1 MDTLTRPTTAAPTS
15 TPRRI
20 RASTGAAE
28 RVALVAALAPTV
40 VMVVRAMTSGWMP
53 LFDAAYFTV
62 RSRDVLTTHNPR
74 VGAWSMGSREIGVWV
89 NNLGPLQLNLLAPFT
104 KLDAYWGT
112 ALGVGLTNIAA
123 IAGVWFVAKHLFG
136 PLGVVGAMAATVLVQ
151 LNEGSLMLIEAR
163 QQLAMVL
170 PLWCLLWL
178 AAAMGRGVRWATPWL
193 VVVAS
198 LILQTHF
205 TYAYQTIAIAVS
217 AMVLLLVRHRTS
229 LGALVRPG
237 LAGTIVGAVLWA
249 LPLWDQFFGAGNMSR
264 VLDQSGGSARSVGA
278 ARGLRILAESAY
290 VPPFF
295 TPGSMGALLREG
307 ARSSLITALFA
318 LAVWTALLVAVV
330 VTMRRRHGALAA
342 MGAVAM
348 VALAASAYAVTK
360 IPPTEQFGIIAQN
373 YYWVWPIAIFCGTAV
388 IGSVLQAITTWPGV
402 RPERRFGAATAALAG
417 AVVLAMLP
425 LLRPTNELPET
436 DHEWSVSRLQ
446 ARPLM
451 DQFGDSLDDIDFE
464 GPVLI
469 DLGSVRHVR
478 YTLLT
483 ELQERDVDFRFGA
496 GGTDL
501 SRFGRERC
509 DDGTAGYL
517 ITLRGGPAAILVD
530 SPDTLLA
537 SVPGV
542 TQEQAARSAEL
553 AREFA
558 EAIRNGTVTVDAG
571 GIEFLGGQMPGAV
584 ERIRNSP
591 ASSAR
596 GLSTFLT
603 DWRNL
608 DQVVVA
614 DNLIGELREWQQLE
628 VAAANDRMAI
638 YLTRIPPNRENRC
651 GSIDPGDGFV
661 SPG

>member
-1 MDTLTRPTTAAPTS
+1 
-15 TPRRI
+15 
-20 RASTGAAE
+20 
-28 RVALVAALAPTV
+28 
-40 VMVVRAMTSGWMP
+40 
-53 LFDAAYFTV
+53 
-62 RSRDVLTTHNPR
+62 
-74 VGAWSMGSREIGVWV
+74 
-89 NNLGPLQLNLLAPFT
+89 
-104 KLDAYWGT
+104 
-112 ALGVGLTNIAA
+112 
-123 IAGVWFVAKHLFG
+123 
-136 PLGVVGAMAATVLVQ
+136 
-151 LNEGSLMLIEAR
+151 
-163 QQLAMVL
+163 
-170 PLWCLLWL
+170 
-178 AAAMGRGVRWATPWL
+178 
-193 VVVAS
+193 
-198 LILQTHF
+198 
-205 TYAYQTIAIAVS
+205 
-217 AMVLLLVRHRTS
+217 
-229 LGALVRPG
+229 
-237 LAGTIVGAVLWA
+237 
-249 LPLWDQFFGAGNMSR
+249 
-264 VLDQSGGSARSVGA
+264 
-278 ARGLRILAESAY
+278 
-290 VPPFF
+290 
-295 TPGSMGALLREG
+295 
-307 ARSSLITALFA
+307 
-318 LAVWTALLVAVV
+318 
-330 VTMRRRHGALAA
+330 
-342 MGAVAM
+342 
-348 VALAASAYAVTK
+348 
-360 IPPTEQFGIIAQN
+360 
-373 YYWVWPIAIFCGTAV
+373 
-388 IGSVLQAITTWPGV
+388 
-402 RPERRFGAATAALAG
+402 
-417 AVVLAMLP
+417 
-425 LLRPTNELPET
+425 
-436 DHEWSVSRLQ
+436 
-446 ARPLM
+446 M